1 MRRETAYK
9 LAGRKHDNGA
19 HHAVSGVAKTREIRF
34 KDFPPGQAAQAWR
47 SLAALRGVRVEAG
60 PDELTLI
67 VHYNVLD
74 FTLQLLDEALT
85 NAGFHLDR
93 SLLIR
98 LHRALI
104 YYVEDTQ
111 LHNME
116 APEKR
121 LKRSSEDA
129 YVKAWEHR
137 PHGDHDDTPPEWREY
152 K

>member
-9 LAGRKHDNGA
+9 LAGRKHDHA
-19 HHAVSGVAKTREIRF
+19 SHHAGSGIAKTREIRF

-74 FTLQLLDEALT
+74 FTLRLLDEALT

-111 LHNME
+111 VHNLRS
-116 APEKR
+116 PER
-121 LKRSSEDA
+121 LIKQSHEVYIQA
-129 YVKAWEHR
+129 YAHHL
-137 PHGDHDDTPPEWREY
+137 HGDRDETPPELREF

>member
-47 SLAALRGVRVEAG
+47 SLAALRGVRVEEG
-60 PDELTLI
+60 PDALTLI

-74 FTLQLLDEALT
+74 FTLRLLDEALT

-111 LHNME
+111 VHNLRS
-116 APEKR
+116 PER
-121 LKRSSEDA
+121 LIKQSHEVYIQA
-129 YVKAWEHR
+129 YAHHL
-137 PHGDHDDTPPEWREY
+137 HGDRDETPPELREF

>member
-74 FTLQLLDEALT
+74 FTLRLLDEALT

-111 LHNME
+111 VHNLRS
-116 APEKR
+116 PER
-121 LKRSSEDA
+121 LIKQSHEVYIQA
-129 YVKAWEHR
+129 YAHHL
-137 PHGDHDDTPPEWREY
+137 HGDRDETPPELREFR
-152 K
+152 

>member
-9 LAGRKHDNGA
+9 LAGRKHDHA
-19 HHAVSGVAKTREIRF
+19 SHHAGSGIAKTREIRF

-60 PDELTLI
+60 PDALTLI

-74 FTLQLLDEALT
+74 FTLRLLDEALT

-111 LHNME
+111 VHNLRS
-116 APEKR
+116 PER
-121 LKRSSEDA
+121 LIKQSHEVYIQA
-129 YVKAWEHR
+129 YAHHL
-137 PHGDHDDTPPEWREY
+137 HGDRDETPPELREF

>member
-19 HHAVSGVAKTREIRF
+19 QHAASGVAKTREIRF

-47 SLAALRGVRVEAG
+47 SLAALRGVQVEAG
-60 PDELTLI
+60 RDELTLV

-74 FTLQLLDEALT
+74 FTLQLLDEALV

-111 LHNME
+111 VHNLRS
-116 APEKR
+116 PER
-121 LKRSSEDA
+121 LIKQSHEVYIQA
-129 YVKAWEHR
+129 YAHH
-137 PHGDHDDTPPEWREY
+137 PHGDRDDTPPELREF

>member
-47 SLAALRGVRVEAG
+47 SLAALRGVQVEAG
-60 PDELTLI
+60 RDELTLV

-74 FTLQLLDEALT
+74 FTLRLLDEALT

-111 LHNME
+111 VHNLRS
-116 APEKR
+116 PER
-121 LKRSSEDA
+121 LIKQSHEVYIQA
-129 YVKAWEHR
+129 YAHHL
-137 PHGDHDDTPPEWREY
+137 HGDRDETPPELREF

>member
-74 FTLQLLDEALT
+74 FTLRLLDEALT

-111 LHNME
+111 VHNLRS
-116 APEKR
+116 PER
-121 LKRSSEDA
+121 LIKQSHEVYIQA
-129 YVKAWEHR
+129 YAHHL
-137 PHGDHDDTPPEWREY
+137 HGDRDETPLELREF

>member
-74 FTLQLLDEALT
+74 FTLRLLDEALT

-111 LHNME
+111 VHNLRS
-116 APEKR
+116 PER
-121 LKRSSEDA
+121 LIKQSHEVYIQA
-129 YVKAWEHR
+129 YAHHL
-137 PHGDHDDTPPEWREY
+137 HGDRDETPPELREF

>member
-9 LAGRKHDNGA
+9 LAGRKHDHGA
-19 HHAVSGVAKTREIRF
+19 QHAASGVAKTREIRF
-34 KDFPPGQAAQAWR
+34 KEFPPGQVAQAWR
-47 SLAALRGVRVEAG
+47 SLAALRGVQVEAG
-60 PDELTLI
+60 RDEFTLV

-74 FTLQLLDEALT
+74 FTLQLLDEALV

-111 LHNME
+111 VHNLRS
-116 APEKR
+116 PER
-121 LKRSSEDA
+121 LIKQSHEVYIQA
-129 YVKAWEHR
+129 YAHH
-137 PHGDHDDTPPEWREY
+137 PHGDRDETPPELREF

>member
-19 HHAVSGVAKTREIRF
+19 HHAASGVAKTREISF

-47 SLAALRGVRVEAG
+47 SLAALRGVQVEAG
-60 PDELTLI
+60 RDELTLV

-74 FTLQLLDEALT
+74 FTLQLLDEALV

-111 LHNME
+111 VHNLRS
-116 APEKR
+116 PER
-121 LKRSSEDA
+121 LIKQSHEVYIQA
-129 YVKAWEHR
+129 YAHH
-137 PHGDHDDTPPEWREY
+137 PHGDRDDTPPELREF

>member
-47 SLAALRGVRVEAG
+47 SLAALRGVRVEEG

-74 FTLQLLDEALT
+74 FTLRLLDEALT

-111 LHNME
+111 VHNLRS
-116 APEKR
+116 PER
-121 LKRSSEDA
+121 LIKQSHEVYIQA
-129 YVKAWEHR
+129 YAHHL
-137 PHGDHDDTPPEWREY
+137 HGDRDETPPELREFR
-152 K
+152 